1 MTDTTKPYAT
11 KVLAFQPESKFEG
24 RSGTMEIIEDP
35 VAATP
40 VTAARRLFMKH
51 DELCSKARDLMRQKN
66 HDYRGGGGDPY
77 ANFRSAPQLGITPVQ
92 GILLRMN
99 DKMMRVKTFD
109 EKGELQVKD
118 EGLEDALIDIINYAV
133 LIGGLIQEEKY
144 NDNSDESGPARS

>member
-1 MTDTTKPYAT
+1 MTGNTTFPGEKKYLVDAAKPY
-11 KVLAFQPESKFEG
+11 SI
-24 RSGTMEIIEDP
+24 SEDFWDTEKQRP
-35 VAATP
+35 ITP
-40 VTAARRLFMKH
+40 DNPTVRLFDKH
-51 DELCSKARDLMRQKN
+51 MELTNKARKLMANKN
-66 HDYRGGGGDPY
+66 HDYRGGSGDPY

-133 LIGGLIQEEKY
+133 LIGGLIQEEKH
-144 NDNSDESGPARS
+144 SDHANKSRPAHP